1 MIILYNI
8 MPTATHCQGWVNP
21 SSTFYG
27 PIIISLSSYY
37 SPAGST
43 SLVTITG
50 ENFYSY
56 STVLFG
62 TFNPSVYF
70 VSSNSLQFYVPSS
83 LLPGIYPLQV
93 FNGAV
98 GSNIVSYS
106 LDNSSGYWIIN
117 PNGSITNTNTGGIEL
132 SKSLTFAD
140 GTIQNTAYNPL
151 IGEIKM
157 FGGLTLPTNYLWCD
171 GTSISTTTYAT
182 LFNVIGYKY
191 GGAGATFN
199 LPNLLQKFPLGSK
212 DNTNMSVNYVDSNG
226 LTNLLTTGGNQTMNT
241 NQLGQHNHNFTG
253 TSTVNNTNTY
263 IDSVGVNNA
272 NNTTVTT
279 APTGQRVVNVNTS
292 SQPFNNTLSI
302 TTNGTIS
309 NNNYS
314 NTQETLLPPFTVL
327 QYIICYQ

>member
-1 MIILYNI
+1 
-8 MPTATHCQGWVNP
+8 MPTTTHCQGWVNP
-21 SSTFYG
+21 STTFYG
-27 PIIISLSSYY
+27 PIIASLSSYY
-37 SPAGST
+37 SPAGAT

-56 STVLFG
+56 STVLFS

-70 VSSNSLQFYVPSS
+70 ISSNSLQFYVPSS
-83 LLPGIYPLQV
+83 LLPGIYPVQV

-117 PNGSITNTNTGGIEL
+117 PDGSITNTNSGGIHL
-132 SKSLTFAD
+132 SGNLTFAD
-140 GTIQNTAYNPL
+140 GTTQSTAYNPL

-157 FGGLTLPTNYLWCD
+157 FGGLTLPTNYLWCN
-171 GTSISTTTYAT
+171 GASISTTTYAT

-191 GGAGATFN
+191 GGAGTTFN

-212 DNTNMSVNYVDSNG
+212 DNTNMNVNYVDSNG
-226 LTNLLTTGGNQTMNT
+226 TTNLLTTGGNQTMNT
-241 NQLGQHNHNFTG
+241 NQLGAHTHTFSG
-253 TSTVNNTNTY
+253 TTTVNNTNTY

-292 SQPFNNTLSI
+292 SQPFNNTLTL
-302 TTNGTIS
+302 TTTGTIS

-314 NTQETLLPPFTVL
+314 NAQETLLPPFTVL
-327 QYIICYQ
+327 QYIICYK

>member
-1 MIILYNI
+1 
-8 MPTATHCQGWVNP
+8 
-21 SSTFYG
+21 
-27 PIIISLSSYY
+27 
-37 SPAGST
+37 
-43 SLVTITG
+43 
-50 ENFYSY
+50 
-56 STVLFG
+56 
-62 TFNPSVYF
+62 
-70 VSSNSLQFYVPSS
+70 
-83 LLPGIYPLQV
+83 
-93 FNGAV
+93 
-98 GSNIVSYS
+98 
-106 LDNSSGYWIIN
+106 
-117 PNGSITNTNTGGIEL
+117 
-132 SKSLTFAD
+132 
-140 GTIQNTAYNPL
+140 
-151 IGEIKM
+151 M

-171 GTSISTTTYAT
+171 GASISTTTYAT

-302 TTNGTIS
+302 TTTGNIS